1 MAILLVT
8 YNINTDLC
16 DQEALLASLED
27 YPHCQLA
34 KNCFAVETTESPK
47 QIFENLGQHLSP
59 QDSIYIV
66 SLKRPYYGH
75 GPMELNDWLKE
86 RLAP

>member
-1 MAILLVT
+1 MSILLIT
-8 YNINTDLC
+8 YNINTRLVNHD
-16 DQEALLASLED
+16 ALLDSLET
-27 YPHCQLA
+27 YTHRQLS
-34 KNCFAVETTESPK
+34 KNCFVVETTESPK
-47 QIFENLGQHLSP
+47 QVFENLGQHLSP

-86 RLAP
+86 RLTH